1 MLVIFESFNTALPID
16 LGNRFCENS
25 LRDRVLSFFLTVSY
39 LIHRTR
45 HVQSLQMTRSLS
57 THSLP
62 DTYGKSSQQKISRD
76 ALPRAVWS
84 MALKTG
90 TLIIGCE
97 KGSVEVKVN

>member
-1 MLVIFESFNTALPID
+1 M
-16 LGNRFCENS
+16 
-25 LRDRVLSFFLTVSY
+25 
-39 LIHRTR
+39 
-45 HVQSLQMTRSLS
+45 QSLQMTRSVS

-97 KGSVEVKVN
+97 KGSVEVMVINYLSRVKVKKKRNFHEKLRGVFQTIVLLKQL

>member
-1 MLVIFESFNTALPID
+1 MT
-16 LGNRFCENS
+16 
-25 LRDRVLSFFLTVSY
+25 
-39 LIHRTR
+39 HRAR
-45 HVQSLQMTRSLS
+45 HVQSLQMTRSVS

-97 KGSVEVKVN
+97 KGSVEVMVINYLSRVKVKKREIFMKNLEECFKQSSY

>member
-1 MLVIFESFNTALPID
+1 M
-16 LGNRFCENS
+16 
-25 LRDRVLSFFLTVSY
+25 
-39 LIHRTR
+39 
-45 HVQSLQMTRSLS
+45 QSLQMTRSVS

-62 DTYGKSSQQKISRD
+62 DTYGKSSQQKMSRD

-97 KGSVEVKVN
+97 KGSVEVMLINYLSRVKVKKREVFIKHLEECFKQSSY

>member
-1 MLVIFESFNTALPID
+1 M
-16 LGNRFCENS
+16 
-25 LRDRVLSFFLTVSY
+25 
-39 LIHRTR
+39 
-45 HVQSLQMTRSLS
+45 QSLQMTRSVS

-97 KGSVEVKVN
+97 KGSVEVMVINYLSRVKVKKREIFMKNLEECFKQSSY

>member
-1 MLVIFESFNTALPID
+1 
-16 LGNRFCENS
+16 
-25 LRDRVLSFFLTVSY
+25 
-39 LIHRTR
+39 
-45 HVQSLQMTRSLS
+45 MTRSLS

>member
-1 MLVIFESFNTALPID
+1 M
-16 LGNRFCENS
+16 
-25 LRDRVLSFFLTVSY
+25 
-39 LIHRTR
+39 
-45 HVQSLQMTRSLS
+45 QSLQMTRSVS

-62 DTYGKSSQQKISRD
+62 DTYGKSSQQKMSRD

-97 KGSVEVKVN
+97 KGSVEVMPINYLSRVKVKKREVFMKNLEECFKQSSY